1 MVNLKWTRVNRQM
14 KAAKTQRQFILQ
26 IAQSKEIGN
35 SEKSVEKDSRK
46 ETLCSLQGNVLD
58 KFCQSLKKVKLPNSN
73 VHCEYPTEWSP
84 VQRFISNFK
93 TRGQRYT
100 PIWLGYAWRAQPF
113 TFSRPY
119 AGSEGHS
126 GWVSTTGPAQFIH
139 SDQLI
144 IPATHMGAIG
154 FTFGSESRTRRS
166 IEVGLAPK

>member
-73 VHCEYPTEWSP
+73 VHCEYPTE
-84 VQRFISNFK
+84 
-93 TRGQRYT
+93 
-100 PIWLGYAWRAQPF
+100 
-113 TFSRPY
+113 
-119 AGSEGHS
+119 
-126 GWVSTTGPAQFIH
+126 
-139 SDQLI
+139 
-144 IPATHMGAIG
+144 
-154 FTFGSESRTRRS
+154 
-166 IEVGLAPK
+166 